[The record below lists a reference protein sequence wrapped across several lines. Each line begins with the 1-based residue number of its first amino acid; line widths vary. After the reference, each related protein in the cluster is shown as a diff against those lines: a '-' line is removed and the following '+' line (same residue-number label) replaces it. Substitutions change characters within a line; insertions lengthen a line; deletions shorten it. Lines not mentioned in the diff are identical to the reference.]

1 MTYIDSLDVACR
13 VCDATYTAGETH
25 SCPGYS
31 YYSELSEQ
39 ALARSRRRI
48 LGEPEPGT
56 REPQMPLVR
65 LLNIALS
72 VCFLYAVLGM
82 WALSLLR
89 GVAL

>member
-25 SCPGYS
+25 NCPGYS

-48 LGEPEPGT
+48 LGEPEPKPWNDEE
-56 REPQMPLVR
+56 RWPLLYMLPVAAVFAMFAWGFFI
-65 LLNIALS
+65 LL
-72 VCFLYAVLGM
+72 
-82 WALSLLR
+82 
-89 GVAL
+89 VAGA